1 MNKPVFFISV
11 LAGLIIIFA
20 IKSIFIGLAIMLGG
34 TIMSVVL
41 SNVSNS
47 TFGIDDDE
55 DDEALFD
62 DITQYPSKN
71 HSDDAED

>member
-1 MNKPVFFISV
+1 MNKPVFFITV
-11 LAGLIIIFA
+11 LVGLIIIFA
-20 IKSIFIGLAIMLGG
+20 VKSLFIGLAIMLGG

-55 DDEALFD
+55 DDFD
-62 DITQYPSKN
+62 DDPQYSSKN
-71 HSDDAED
+71 GSSGSED